1 MCSSIKN
8 GKGEIMK
15 TETMENLADLV
26 AITIGN
32 QVSFEEF
39 DATIARQIQDIHTDA
54 GKSKAQALNEYM
66 GKIADV
72 TTRSENRL
80 RTYDRVR
87 LIMIETGLDENSSP
101 ELVVQYT
108 IGENR
113 GKRFNLP
120 CSHISNIVICN
131 AE

>member
-1 MCSSIKN
+1 
-8 GKGEIMK
+8 MK